1 MLDVINVFLIKI
13 KIIVDYNKLS
23 IINNMI
29 QTMKT
34 FPFLSILVILLAGA
48 NLYQNQW
55 IVELDSR

>member
-1 MLDVINVFLIKI
+1 MLNVIDVFLIKI

-34 FPFLSILVILLAGA
+34 FPFLSILVILLGGA

-55 IVELDSR
+55 LSR